1 MNATTVLPSPR
12 RSGVQLVQRI
22 PHRLSALAGLVGLL
36 ILAALIVLALFPGAV
51 APYDPAKTVGPPLAR
66 PNSLHPLGTNDI
78 GQDLLSELIWG
89 ARASLS
95 VGLVVGFVAVLVGTA
110 IGTVAA
116 YAAGPAG
123 GFLMRLT
130 DLFLVLPFLPLV
142 ILLSAYLGPSRRNV
156 ILVLVVV
163 SWAGAARLIR
173 ARVLTILN
181 EQYIEAARSVG
192 CGSLRMLTVHIWPGV
207 RLLAVVQ
214 LLLVASA
221 AILAEA
227 SLSFLGLGDP
237 SSKSWGSMLYF
248 ARASGAFFGDAWRWW
263 VLPAG
268 LMITMTVLS
277 LALISFTAE
286 DVLEP
291 GLRGSSHGWMS

>member
-1 MNATTVLPSPR
+1 MSAGTVISSPR
-12 RSGVQLVQRI
+12 RPAVQIVERI
-22 PHRLSALAGLVGLL
+22 PRRLSALAGVVGLL
-36 ILAALIVLALFPGAV
+36 ILVALILLALFPGAV
-51 APYDPAKTVGPPLAR
+51 APYDPTKTVGPPLAR
-66 PNSLHPLGTNDI
+66 PSSQHLLGTNDI

-89 ARASLS
+89 TRASLT
-95 VGLVVGFVAVLVGTA
+95 VGLVVGFLAVLTGTVV
-110 IGTVAA
+110 GTVAA
-116 YAAGPAG
+116 YAAGPTG

-142 ILLSAYLGPSRRNV
+142 ILLSAYLGPSQRNV

-192 CGSLRMLTVHIWPGV
+192 CTSLRMLTVHIWPGV
-207 RLLAVVQ
+207 RLIAVVQ

-221 AILAEA
+221 SILAEA

-277 LALISFTAE
+277 LVLIGFTAE

-291 GLRGSSHGWMS
+291 GLQG